1 MTTRRDFLQT
11 TAAAGMTMALPMGA
25 QAQAGEGIRLGLL
38 TVKTGPLAS
47 GGIDME
53 KLKQL
58 ADLHTAGILSDEEFT
73 AAKAKVLADA

>member
-38 TVKTGPLAS
+38 TV
-47 GGIDME
+47 
-53 KLKQL
+53 
-58 ADLHTAGILSDEEFT
+58 
-73 AAKAKVLADA
+73 